1 MNKFKGLNLAD
12 RVPAELWTEV
22 HTIVQEVVTKTTP
35 KKKICKKAKLL
46 SEEALQ
52 TTEKRRDTNGKRQ
65 KESYTHLNAEFQRI
79 ARKDKRAFLS
89 EWRKETKENN
99 RMGKTRDL
107 FKKIWDNK
115 GIFHAR
121 WAQ

>member
-1 MNKFKGLNLAD
+1 MNKFKGLNLVD

-22 HTIVQEVVTKTTP
+22 YTIVQEVVTKTIP
-35 KKKICKKAKLL
+35 KTKICKKAKWL

-52 TTEKRRDTNGKRQ
+52 TTEKRRDANGKGQ
-65 KESYTHLNAEFQRI
+65 KESYTHLNAEFWRI
-79 ARKDKRAFLS
+79 ARKDKRAFLG
-89 EWRKETKENN
+89 EWCKEMEENK
-99 RMGKTRDL
+99 RMGKAKDL